1 MNNEKGLLY
10 LIQPAE
16 LVGTS
21 RYKIGYSRTNDLNKF
36 RKDYKKGSRFLDIY
50 EYDHSPLLVREIRNN
65 FNNKFKLVAGRT
77 YYEGNENDI
86 KKNFNAI
93 INNHALANNCNVN
106 NVNNSNNLLYQ
117 LCSKTSNK
125 TNTNTCLYSC
135 SPYSTIYTNTYT
147 TNPYT
152 TNPYT
157 TNPYTTN
164 TYTTNPYT
172 TNPCSKNICNGSLA
186 NYAYM
191 HNIMY
196 GEKCATMKKS
206 HTNPNKSCLYNV

>member
-1 MNNEKGLLY
+1 MINEKGLLY

-21 RYKIGYSRTNDLNKF
+21 RYKVGYSKNNDLNKF

-86 KKNFNAI
+86 KKNFNVI
-93 INNHALANNCNVN
+93 INNHALANNSNAN

-117 LCSKTSNK
+117 LCSKTNNK

-135 SPYSTIYTNTYT
+135 SPYSAIY
-147 TNPYT
+147 
-152 TNPYT
+152 
-157 TNPYTTN
+157 TN

-196 GEKCATMKKS
+196 GENCLTMKKS

>member
-1 MNNEKGLLY
+1 MINEKGLLY

-21 RYKIGYSRTNDLNKF
+21 RYKIGYSRTNNLNKF

-93 INNHALANNCNVN
+93 INSYALANNN

-117 LCSKTSNK
+117 LCSKNK
-125 TNTNTCLYSC
+125 TKNCQ
-135 SPYSTIYTNTYT
+135 YSTSQYTSQYT
-147 TNPYT
+147 S
-152 TNPYT
+152 
-157 TNPYTTN
+157 
-164 TYTTNPYT
+164 
-172 TNPCSKNICNGSLA
+172 PCSKKICNGSLA

-196 GEKCATMKKS
+196 GENCATMKKS
-206 HTNPNKSCLYNV
+206 HTNPNKSCLYNFNV

>member
-1 MNNEKGLLY
+1 MINDKGLLY

-93 INNHALANNCNVN
+93 INNHALANNSNVNNSNVN

-117 LCSKTSNK
+117 LCSKTNTK
-125 TNTNTCLYSC
+125 TKTCLYSS
-135 SPYSTIYTNTYT
+135 SPYSTI
-147 TNPYT
+147 
-152 TNPYT
+152 
-157 TNPYTTN
+157 
-164 TYTTNPYT
+164 YT
-172 TNPCSKNICNGSLA
+172 TNPCSKNTCNGSLA

-196 GEKCATMKKS
+196 GENCATMKKS
-206 HTNPNKSCLYNV
+206 HTDPNKSCLYNV

>member
-21 RYKIGYSRTNDLNKF
+21 RYKVGYSKNNDLNKF

-50 EYDHSPLLVREIRNN
+50 EYDYSPLLVREIRNN

-106 NVNNSNNLLYQ
+106 NINNSNNLLYQ

-135 SPYSTIYTNTYT
+135 SPYSTIYTN
-147 TNPYT
+147 
-152 TNPYT
+152 PYT

-164 TYTTNPYT
+164 TYT

-196 GEKCATMKKS
+196 GENCATMKKS
-206 HTNPNKSCLYNV
+206 HTNLNKSCLYNV

>member
-1 MNNEKGLLY
+1 MINDKGLLY

-21 RYKIGYSRTNDLNKF
+21 RYKIGYSKNNDLNKF

-50 EYDHSPLLVREIRNN
+50 EYDRSPLLVREIRNN
-65 FNNKFKLVAGRT
+65 FATKFKLVAGRT

-93 INNHALANNCNVN
+93 INNYALANNS
-106 NVNNSNNLLYQ
+106 NVNNSNNLLLQ
-117 LCSKTSNK
+117 LCSKTK
-125 TNTNTCLYSC
+125 TNQ
-135 SPYSTIYTNTYT
+135 YTSNQCTS
-147 TNPYT
+147 NPYT
-152 TNPYT
+152 SNQYISNQSTSIQYT
-157 TNPYTTN
+157 SNQ
-164 TYTTNPYT
+164 
-172 TNPCSKNICNGSLA
+172 CSKNACNGLLA

-196 GEKCATMKKS
+196 GENCAAIKKGVI
-206 HTNPNKSCLYNV
+206 NPNNNNKYCLYN

>member
-1 MNNEKGLLY
+1 MINDKGLLY

-21 RYKIGYSRTNDLNKF
+21 RYKIGYSKNNDLNKF

-50 EYDHSPLLVREIRNN
+50 EYDRSPLLVREIRNN
-65 FNNKFKLVAGRT
+65 FATKFKLVAGRT

-93 INNHALANNCNVN
+93 INNYALANNI
-106 NVNNSNNLLYQ
+106 NVNNSNNLLLE
-117 LCSKTSNK
+117 LCSKTK
-125 TNTNTCLYSC
+125 
-135 SPYSTIYTNTYT
+135 

-152 TNPYT
+152 SNQYT
-157 TNPYTTN
+157 S
-164 TYTTNPYT
+164 
-172 TNPCSKNICNGSLA
+172 NPCSKNACNGSLA

-196 GEKCATMKKS
+196 GENCVAIKKGNI
-206 HTNPNKSCLYNV
+206 NPNNNNKYCLYN

>member
-93 INNHALANNCNVN
+93 INNHALANNSNAN

-117 LCSKTSNK
+117 LCSKTNNK

-135 SPYSTIYTNTYT
+135 SPYSTIYTS
-147 TNPYT
+147 PYT
-152 TNPYT
+152 TNPYS
-157 TNPYTTN
+157 
-164 TYTTNPYT
+164 

>member
-1 MNNEKGLLY
+1 MINDKGLLY

-21 RYKIGYSRTNDLNKF
+21 RYKIGYSKNNDLNKF

-50 EYDHSPLLVREIRNN
+50 EYDRSCLLVREIRNN
-65 FNNKFKLVAGRT
+65 FNTKFKLVAGRT

-93 INNHALANNCNVN
+93 INNYALANNS
-106 NVNNSNNLLYQ
+106 NVNNSNNLLLQ
-117 LCSKTSNK
+117 LCSKTK
-125 TNTNTCLYSC
+125 TNQYISNLYS
-135 SPYSTIYTNTYT
+135 
-147 TNPYT
+147 
-152 TNPYT
+152 
-157 TNPYTTN
+157 
-164 TYTTNPYT
+164 
-172 TNPCSKNICNGSLA
+172 KNACNGSLA

-196 GEKCATMKKS
+196 GENCVAIKQGNI
-206 HTNPNKSCLYNV
+206 NPNNNNKYCLY

>member
-1 MNNEKGLLY
+1 MINEKGLLY

-21 RYKIGYSRTNDLNKF
+21 RYKIGYSKTNDLNKF

-93 INNHALANNCNVN
+93 INNHALANNSNANNVN
-106 NVNNSNNLLYQ
+106 NVSNVNNSNNLLYQ
-117 LCSKTSNK
+117 LCSKT
-125 TNTNTCLYSC
+125 NTKTCLYS
-135 SPYSTIYTNTYT
+135 SSYTSCPYT

-164 TYTTNPYT
+164 Q
-172 TNPCSKNICNGSLA
+172 CSKNTCNGSLA

-196 GEKCATMKKS
+196 GENCLTMKKS

>member
-93 INNHALANNCNVN
+93 INNHALANNSNAN

-117 LCSKTSNK
+117 LCSKTNNK

-135 SPYSTIYTNTYT
+135 SPYSTIYTS
-147 TNPYT
+147 PYT
-152 TNPYT
+152 TNPYSS
-157 TNPYTTN
+157 
-164 TYTTNPYT
+164 
-172 TNPCSKNICNGSLA
+172 NPCSKNICNGSLA

>member
-1 MNNEKGLLY
+1 MNNDKGLLY

-93 INNHALANNCNVN
+93 INNHALANNCNANNVN

-117 LCSKTSNK
+117 LCSKT
-125 TNTNTCLYSC
+125 NTKTCLYSC
-135 SPYSTIYTNTYT
+135 SPYSTIYTS
-147 TNPYT
+147 
-152 TNPYT
+152 
-157 TNPYTTN
+157 
-164 TYTTNPYT
+164 PYT